1 MDLYRT
7 NRHSSVEVLA
17 PGGSMEGIR
26 AAVNAGADA
35 IYAGGRAFGARAY
48 AQNPQQ
54 DDLLE
59 AIDYCHLHGAKLY
72 LTVNTLL
79 KEKEL
84 QEQLYEYLAPVCEH
98 GVDAVLVQDFGVFH
112 FLKREFP
119 DLPLHASTK
128 MTVTG

>member
-1 MDLYRT
+1 MNPTINDKLRK
-7 NRHSSVEVLA
+7 VEILA

-35 IYAGGRAFGARAY
+35 VYAGGKAFGARAY
-48 AQNPQQ
+48 AQNPEQ
-54 DDLLE
+54 DALFE

-84 QEQLYEYLAPVCEH
+84 QDKLFGSQGRRPPWN
-98 GVDAVLVQDFGVFH
+98 AVPQ
-112 FLKREFP
+112 
-119 DLPLHASTK
+119 S
-128 MTVTG
+128 VTSG

>member
-79 KEKEL
+79 KENEL
-84 QEQLYEYLAPVCEH
+84 QEHEDNRSRAYGKLR
-98 GVDAVLVQDFGVFH
+98 F
-112 FLKREFP
+112 
-119 DLPLHASTK
+119 
-128 MTVTG
+128 